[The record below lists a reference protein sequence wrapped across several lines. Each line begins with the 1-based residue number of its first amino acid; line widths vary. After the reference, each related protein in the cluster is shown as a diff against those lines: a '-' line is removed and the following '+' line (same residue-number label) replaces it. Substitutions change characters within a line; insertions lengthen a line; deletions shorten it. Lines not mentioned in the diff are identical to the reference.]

1 MDELQELCSEELEVL
16 VLDVYVLGIE
26 EETDEDV
33 EKQGE
38 AGEMQGLNFEESE
51 VLAQGSE
58 EGSGG
63 GEGGEEELGALV
75 RSVLAQ

>member
-1 MDELQELCSEELEVL
+1 ML
-16 VLDVYVLGIE
+16 
-26 EETDEDV
+26 
-33 EKQGE
+33 
-38 AGEMQGLNFEESE
+38 GLNFEESE